1 MFMMKQISIFLTF
14 FSLLTT
20 LYAQSGALEY
30 EAKFGQ
36 ACNENVKCQKSLYCS
51 YTDIDSTE
59 GVCMTPPG
67 RACFYG
73 GNVYNHGETFK
84 HDCTFTCVCHEGHVS
99 CTQLCQMH
107 ILALAPKNCKHPRL
121 VRKGDNCC
129 SEWEC
134 TGGRFNVF
142 TTKPKHKK
150 LRLKNHKE
158 RSVVS
163 RELPLSVTKLTE
175 SCTKYETEWSP
186 CSKSCGW
193 GISQKISNQNFE
205 CKNEKVTRFCQIRQ
219 CGSSL
224 APKLKNGKRCLRT
237 VRPSRKTRFSY
248 KGCKSRKTFVPKYC
262 GECNDGRC
270 CQPKYTKTELVDFH
284 CSDGTLLKRSVAL
297 IKSCECKQ
305 SCSSYSSLLSALS

>member
-1 MFMMKQISIFLTF
+1 MLGVAICLTTSIFYAFFWAFLTIF
-14 FSLLTT
+14 IISTQTT

-59 GVCMTPPG
+59 GVCMSKYFFINFMNKFQISVCFLAPPG

-107 ILALAPKNCKHPRL
+107 ILALAPKVINSDDVFLWAFFLHFFNLQNCKHPRL

-163 RELPLSVTKLTE
+163 R
-175 SCTKYETEWSP
+175 
-186 CSKSCGW
+186 
-193 GISQKISNQNFE
+193 
-205 CKNEKVTRFCQIRQ
+205 
-219 CGSSL
+219 
-224 APKLKNGKRCLRT
+224 
-237 VRPSRKTRFSY
+237 
-248 KGCKSRKTFVPKYC
+248 
-262 GECNDGRC
+262 GR
-270 CQPKYTKTELVDFH
+270 
-284 CSDGTLLKRSVAL
+284 
-297 IKSCECKQ
+297 
-305 SCSSYSSLLSALS
+305 